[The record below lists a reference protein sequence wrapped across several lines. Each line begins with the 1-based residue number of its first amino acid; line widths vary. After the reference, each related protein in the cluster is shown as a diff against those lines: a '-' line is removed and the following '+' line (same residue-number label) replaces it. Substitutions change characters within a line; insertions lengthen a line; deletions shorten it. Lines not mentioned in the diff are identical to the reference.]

1 MWVKFPLGTTAV
13 SIEQQQFVTEVTGA
27 DGSAYFRIPDHF
39 AGKILSV
46 PGFSLCNPPPGAPA
60 DLPKA
65 DPDRDNMIAKLSVEV
80 QGLTKEN
87 TRLGTEL
94 TAALLTIN
102 SLENKIKGLIPN
114 PAPTPVVTPA
124 KK

>member
-87 TRLGTEL
+87 TRLSSE
-94 TAALLTIN
+94 IVI
-102 SLENKIKGLIPN
+102 LENKIKELISAS
-114 PAPTPVVTPA
+114 APTLTSTPA